1 MLSTAC
7 LLSQTQGAHRLSAS
21 DFYLEVS
28 GRQGSRTNPFSL
40 THVNKSLRNL
50 FTPSVTLSYTHPHSP
65 VKPHDGFLA
74 HPDWVRNYTS
84 QSLGLPRHPPLMEVY
99 TCLPHRAIV
108 RRNQIIYCWTFGLK
122 DRVCSRECK
131 ILPFTFFFF
140 FLKKKEVFTCLLQPS
155 QRKYSF
161 FQMQSEVLKTSS
173 NNPISTKYR
182 AVSQRQIQINPWNV
196 LFPPER

>member
-7 LLSQTQGAHRLSAS
+7 LLSQTQGAHRLSAN
-21 DFYLEVS
+21 DFFLEVS

-50 FTPSVTLSYTHPHSP
+50 STPSATLSYTHPHSP
-65 VKPHDGFLA
+65 VKPHYGFLA

-108 RRNQIIYCWTFGLK
+108 RRNQIIYCWTFSLK

-131 ILPFTFFFF
+131 ILPFTFFF
-140 FLKKKEVFTCLLQPS
+140 KKKKRYLLVFYNQAKGNTAFSKCS
-155 QRKYSF
+155 QRCWKPLLIIPF
-161 FQMQSEVLKTSS
+161 LQNIE
-173 NNPISTKYR
+173 
-182 AVSQRQIQINPWNV
+182 
-196 LFPPER
+196 LFRRDKFK